1 MEKIEELK
9 ENVIY
14 IMENLNF
21 IPDEQSYVA
30 PYFEPEEDRS
40 KEQKD

>member
-30 PYFEPEEDRS
+30 PYVEPEEDR
-40 KEQKD
+40 